1 MKLAKYVK
9 FRPEKFG
16 GVLFE
21 TRSEKVYALN
31 PTAAAVVREIQ
42 AGTPEADIPARLK
55 TEFAAE
61 EAARIDTDASA
72 FTRQLRDQG
81 LVVDE

>member
-9 FRPEKFG
+9 FRQEKFG

-31 PTAAAVVREIQ
+31 PTAAAVVQEIQ
-42 AGTPEADIPARLK
+42 AGTPEAEIPARL
-55 TEFAAE
+55 EAEYAAQDGE
-61 EAARIDTDASA
+61 QIGREARA
-72 FTRQLRDQG
+72 FTQRLREQG
-81 LVVDE
+81 LVDES